1 MFILGKSCVIKCGV
15 ETKTDFL
22 SHHEYSALSRN
33 AGKVGNNN
41 LTERQTEI
49 TDAFIHVSLTMSQ
62 IYMSWV

>member
-1 MFILGKSCVIKCGV
+1 MFRSCL
-15 ETKTDFL
+15 FL
-22 SHHEYSALSRN
+22 VNSHHEYSALSRN